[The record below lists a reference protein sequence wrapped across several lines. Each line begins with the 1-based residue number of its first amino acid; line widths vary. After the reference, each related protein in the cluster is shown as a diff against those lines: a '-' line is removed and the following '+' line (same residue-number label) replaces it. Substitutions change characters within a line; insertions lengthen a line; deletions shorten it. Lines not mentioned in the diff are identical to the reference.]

1 VSRLHDLFVGRCPE
15 SGPGSADERT
25 RSRVTVPEVAVAIV
39 LGASF
44 VALAVAMAWERPLC
58 CVDDALYGVV
68 AKNVANGHGYVPTF
82 GPFLGQPFAPWV
94 GTGPTSIL
102 PAAAAIAIFGSDARV
117 PGLAHVGMWLCL
129 LALAVR
135 ASARLGARPW
145 VLLATFLALQLATS
159 GWHFEQWYA
168 LLGEVPA
175 ALLVVLGTALLVR
188 DDAARRHAVAG
199 GLAFGAATLGKLLAA
214 LYLVG
219 PLLWLGAA
227 LLRRPKSA
235 ASAGGGRALAFAGGF
250 LAPHGAFELWKLAV
264 LGVPGW
270 WDNLRWL
277 AAFVIQYGAGNAP
290 AVGLGELAHR
300 AALLDRHFVFAPLLF
315 ACSAVLA
322 GLALRHLPRAA
333 NRFVLFLF
341 LGVGL
346 HLLYWMLLSSGRA
359 RYACVAAVV
368 WSFAF
373 AFLAA
378 TIPRSPLRLGLAAL
392 LAWTLAV
399 GLPRLDRSLG
409 LLAQARRPGTSHI
422 VAARAM
428 AAAIR
433 ALPKDAPIA
442 AQNWSSVTALEYL
455 AEEPG
460 RFRIPPDPEQRQ
472 GWVVV
477 DDRVLERRDAGF
489 ARLLA
494 ACETVARHPP
504 YTLERCSDRDDE

>member
-1 VSRLHDLFVGRCPE
+1 MRPE
-15 SGPGSADERT
+15 GGPGSADEGT
-25 RSRVTVPEVAVAIV
+25 RSRVTVPEAAVAIV

-58 CVDDALYGVV
+58 CVDDGLYAVV
-68 AKNVANGHGYVPTF
+68 AKNLATGRGYVPTF
-82 GPFLGQPFAPWV
+82 GPILGQPFAPWV
-94 GTGPTSIL
+94 GTGPTSIV
-102 PAAAAIAIFGSDARV
+102 PAAAAIAIFGSGARV
-117 PGLAHVGMWLCL
+117 PGLAHVGMWLGL

-145 VLLATFLALQLATS
+145 ALLAAFLALQLATS

-175 ALLVVLGTALLVR
+175 ALLVVLGTALLAR

-199 GLAFGAATLGKLLAA
+199 GLAFGAATLGKLLAV

-219 PLLWLGAA
+219 PLLWLGVA

-235 ASAGGGRALAFAGGF
+235 ASAGGGRMLAFAAGF

-270 WDNLRWL
+270 WDNLRRL
-277 AAFVIQYGAGNAP
+277 AAFVIVYGTGNAP
-290 AVGLGELAHR
+290 AVGFWAELARR
-300 AALLDRHFVFAPLLF
+300 AALLDGHFVFAPLLF

-322 GLALRHLPRAA
+322 GVASRHLPRAA
-333 NRFVLFLF
+333 TRFVLFLF

-346 HLLYWMLLSSGRA
+346 HLLYWMLLSSGRP
-359 RYACVAAVV
+359 RYVYVATVV

-373 AFLAA
+373 AFLVA
-378 TIPRSPLRLGLAAL
+378 TVRRPPLRLGLAAL
-392 LAWTLAV
+392 LAWTLAT
-399 GLPRLDRSLG
+399 GLPRLDRPLG
-409 LLAQARRPGTSHI
+409 LLAEARRPETSHI

-433 ALPKDAPIA
+433 ALPKNAPIA

-460 RFRIPPDPEQRQ
+460 RFRIPPDAERME

-477 DDRVLERRDAGF
+477 DDRVLDRRDASF

-494 ACETVARHPP
+494 ACETVARQPP
-504 YTLERCSDRDDE
+504 YTLERCSDRHDE